1 MVICLYFIRKSLNS
15 YLMRVILCLLMI
27 IISGGFASSDAFA
40 ETWYYYVEPLPD
52 YASYANNV
60 MDLSTTAWED
70 VNDDLE
76 FIEVTSP
83 EQANFQVQWVKEF
96 GVEHVGYA
104 FGSWFIEV
112 GLGDSNCGDG
122 MWQPY
127 SEKYTTHIM
136 THEIGHVLGWDHVDD
151 PDSIMYPVALNWEYG
166 IVETSKTLTND
177 YGYFSPICTSKD
189 STTFNWQVSSDDPTY
204 GFDVY
209 FVPSIDEFDS
219 WVEDGTF
226 SYFDDTGC
234 FAENMI
240 SVGGTCEGV
249 TSESGLLVLMG
260 DKTTEP
266 LTEITLNVQEINLSN
281 NFSPGSNESVK
292 STPLPDPTVPVKVD
306 TEFEL
311 YVDPL
316 QQFSIKYPSNWIVDS
331 TDYGIQ
337 KALFIN
343 DYDWTAQIFVTDYGN
358 VDYTGFN
365 ESEILNDII
374 SYEQETCNDASIIDA
389 GYICYEFQPL
399 GSDPIVMASGEEA
412 YIVGYQSTRQYD
424 SISRIE
430 YPITTILTEIHDGS
444 NVWVVY
450 SEVDTYAIE
459 SYGEILVHSIESFK
473 IIQSGEESSTP
484 KSSGTP
490 ISTPQPEVITSTG
503 SATLSK
509 SSVEIGFDQSE
520 EVKVYGTIN
529 NVNKS
534 TRINITYT
542 YPDGTTNGVQVF
554 SNDSGV
560 YEAVLDLD
568 ANSPKGVYEILVT
581 SKNKVIGILELEVV
595 EKKMESQQF
604 PKVITTD
611 TEQTSIESS
620 TILEKPKLSFVDE
633 SKDPWSYVDR
643 YHNEASYKEWF
654 DENYPDYTIYE
665 AVGLED
671 PIEKIL
677 NELPE
682 GILISGIMENY
693 GAEKAGLLVGD
704 IIVTINGKVMHGA
717 SDLPRLNSEE
727 IANIEVLREGETLE
741 FDVEIMPNPDDL
753 EHGLIG
759 IYGNDSIDYDRM
771 MENKSLS
778 EDLKSFSKINLL
790 EGQWIEYD
798 FNMKF
803 DGDGSEAKIIENV
816 MMEGLQESNTL
827 NFNPFDITK
836 LRFEVIK
843 ITDYTVIL
851 DYTMTLQDD
860 SVLVK
865 NYVIHPDTTPDMF
878 NSVFIEI
885 PAPKELVF
893 DTNSNLFFIDTMFEG
908 TRNISLKKIEI
919 PTFLYTGY
927 STENDLGIIKSYN
940 SELNFEKD
948 TGILL
953 KSAETMTVIG
963 TNEFFE
969 ELDYQISMERSVTD
983 YYIPNQKNMGET
995 EQTPTVIDDEPVIGT
1010 EPTCGAG
1017 TVAKDGICIVDT
1029 SKSESSSK
1037 GGGCLIA
1044 TATYGSELAPQ
1055 VQQLRELRD
1064 NQLLSTES
1072 GTNFMNS
1079 FNDVYYSFSP
1089 IIADYERENPA
1100 FKEMVK
1106 MTITP
1111 MITSLSLM
1119 EYADSE
1125 ESVLGIGISLIIL
1138 NGMMYVGIPVVAILR
1153 FRKYA

>member
-1 MVICLYFIRKSLNS
+1 MKF
-15 YLMRVILCLLMI
+15 ILCLLMI
-27 IISGGFASSDAFA
+27 IISSGFASSDAFA
-40 ETWYYYVEPLPD
+40 ETWYYYVEPLPN
-52 YASYANNV
+52 YASYATNV

-70 VNDDLE
+70 ANDDLE

-104 FGSWFIEV
+104 YGSWFIEV
-112 GLGDSNCGDG
+112 GLGDSNCGTG

-189 STTFNWQVSSDDPTY
+189 SATFNWQVSSDDPTY

-209 FVPSIDEFDS
+209 FVPSIEEFDS

-226 SYFDDTGC
+226 SYFDDAGC

-260 DKTTEP
+260 DKATEP

-281 NFSPGSNESVK
+281 NFSLGSNESVK
-292 STPLPDPTVPVKVD
+292 STPLPDPTVPVAVD

-337 KALFIN
+337 KVNFIN
-343 DYDWTAQIFVTDYGN
+343 DYDWTAQIYVTDYGD

-365 ESEILNDII
+365 ESEILDDII
-374 SYEQETCNDASIIDA
+374 SYEQEYCNDASIIDS

-459 SYGEILVHSIESFK
+459 SYGEILVQSLESFK

-490 ISTPQPEVITSTG
+490 IPTPQPEVITSTG

-520 EVKVYGTIN
+520 EVKIYGTIN

-554 SNDSGV
+554 STDSGV
-560 YEAVLDLD
+560 YETILDLD
-568 ANSPKGVYEILVT
+568 VNSPKGVYEILVT
-581 SKNKVIGILELEVV
+581 SKGKILGMLELEVV
-595 EKKMESQQF
+595 EKKMDSQQF

-611 TEQTSIESS
+611 TEQTPIESP
-620 TILEKPKLSFVDE
+620 TILEKPKFSFVDD

-643 YHNEASYKEWF
+643 YNNEASYKEWF

-665 AVGLED
+665 AV
-671 PIEKIL
+671 
-677 NELPE
+677 N
-682 GILISGIMENY
+682 
-693 GAEKAGLLVGD
+693 
-704 IIVTINGKVMHGA
+704 
-717 SDLPRLNSEE
+717 
-727 IANIEVLREGETLE
+727 
-741 FDVEIMPNPDDL
+741 
-753 EHGLIG
+753 
-759 IYGNDSIDYDRM
+759 
-771 MENKSLS
+771 
-778 EDLKSFSKINLL
+778 LK
-790 EGQWIEYD
+790 
-798 FNMKF
+798 
-803 DGDGSEAKIIENV
+803 
-816 MMEGLQESNTL
+816 T
-827 NFNPFDITK
+827 P
-836 LRFEVIK
+836 
-843 ITDYTVIL
+843 L
-851 DYTMTLQDD
+851 D
-860 SVLVK
+860 
-865 NYVIHPDTTPDMF
+865 
-878 NSVFIEI
+878 
-885 PAPKELVF
+885 
-893 DTNSNLFFIDTMFEG
+893 FIDTSKDPQFYVDRYNNEASYKEWFDENYPDYTIYEG
-908 TRNISLKKIEI
+908 IGITEDEYLVIVASLDQPDEESIETQDIGESIVADNVDLPVVTTSQKNTEEIEI
-919 PTFLYTGY
+919 
-927 STENDLGIIKSYN
+927 E
-940 SELNFEKD
+940 
-948 TGILL
+948 
-953 KSAETMTVIG
+953 TVIQ
-963 TNEFFE
+963 N
-969 ELDYQISMERSVTD
+969 D
-983 YYIPNQKNMGET
+983 
-995 EQTPTVIDDEPVIGT
+995 

-1017 TVAKDGICIVDT
+1017 TVAKNGICVVDT
-1029 SKSESSSK
+1029 TKSESSSK

-1044 TATYGSELAPQ
+1044 TATYGSEMAPQ

-1064 NQLLSTES
+1064 NSLLSTES
-1072 GTNFMNS
+1072 GINFINS

-1089 IIADYERENPA
+1089 VIADYERENPI
-1100 FKEMVK
+1100 FKEIVK
-1106 MTITP
+1106 IAITP
-1111 MITSLSLM
+1111 MITSLSILNYVDM
-1119 EYADSE
+1119 DSE
-1125 ESVLGIGISLIIL
+1125 ESVLGYGISLIML
-1138 NGMMYVGIPVVAILR
+1138 NVMMYVGIPILAVMR
-1153 FRKYA
+1153 FRR